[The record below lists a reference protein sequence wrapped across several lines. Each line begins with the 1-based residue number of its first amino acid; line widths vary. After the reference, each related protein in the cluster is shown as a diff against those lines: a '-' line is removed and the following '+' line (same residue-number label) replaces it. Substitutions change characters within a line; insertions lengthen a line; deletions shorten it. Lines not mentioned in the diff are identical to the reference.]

1 MNRAKNMKLKTVRR
15 KSLMIQVLS
24 IILKKEKEK
33 TMRKEI
39 MKTMVIRSVSRRLKS
54 KLRTKLWKVI
64 IIKF

>member
-1 MNRAKNMKLKTVRR
+1 MKLKTVRR
-15 KSLMIQVLS
+15 KSLMIQVHS